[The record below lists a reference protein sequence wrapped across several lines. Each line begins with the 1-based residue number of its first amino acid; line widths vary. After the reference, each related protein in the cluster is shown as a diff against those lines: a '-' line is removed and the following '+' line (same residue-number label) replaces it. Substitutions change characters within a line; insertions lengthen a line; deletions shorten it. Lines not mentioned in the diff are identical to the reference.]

1 MNSLIR
7 DVTSVTVDNGKTDR
21 FSEVRRTSRVLKVVL
36 VEDESIVRE
45 ALRDNI
51 PWQQCGY
58 EFVGEAGDGEMA
70 LPLIRKERPDL
81 LITDIK
87 MPFMD
92 GLALSRIAVQEF
104 PNMKVVII
112 SGYDEFEYA
121 RQAIQVGVEQYLLK
135 PITKAAMRKVLLEIK
150 DKIESEREQKNYLE
164 KFRNEMHEYEQFSRR
179 RFFEKVFSGQMAV
192 QEIYEEAQKLSLEID
207 APCYNL
213 VFVCQQ
219 EKKNT
224 REGASWSEL
233 FTRQQE
239 ELLRFFLRYPEYLVF
254 QWNTTIYG
262 ILIKGEKDWM
272 EDLTERCIGNIQR
285 ICSGAE
291 AELDWYAAAGKP
303 VERLSMLSECYN
315 SAYHILSYRFLLPD
329 QHILTEKEAACFLP
343 GHEEGALGE
352 LDIQKVDPE
361 VIRRFLDQGQKDE
374 IEEFVH
380 GYVKSLQEPLK
391 SKMFRD
397 YVILS
402 IRFTAIGY
410 MNSLGVSQEEFLKA
424 LSGDQVQE
432 MISGMDDIIVYMRSV
447 LTRAMEI
454 RDRDHMNQSRKM
466 MKKALD
472 YIESHYSQDTIS
484 LNSAAKATNVSA
496 NYFSAVF
503 SQEMQMT
510 FTEYVTGKR
519 MEKARRLLRQTE
531 KSSGEIALEVGYKD
545 PHYFSFVFKKTQGC
559 TPREYRNGKRRG

>member
-1 MNSLIR
+1 M
-7 DVTSVTVDNGKTDR
+7 
-21 FSEVRRTSRVLKVVL
+21 LKVVL

-104 PNMKVVII
+104 PDMKVVII

-135 PITKAAMRKVLLEIK
+135 PITKSAMQKVLLEIK
-150 DKIESEREQKNYLE
+150 DKIESEQEQKNYLE

-179 RFFEKVFSGQMAV
+179 RFFERVFSSQLTV
-192 QEIYEEAQKLSLEID
+192 QEIYQEAQKLSLEID
-207 APCYNL
+207 ASCYNL

-219 EKKNT
+219 EKRNS
-224 REGASWSEL
+224 RELGTWSEL
-233 FTRQQE
+233 LTKQQE

-254 QWNTTIYG
+254 QWNTSIYG
-262 ILIKGEKDWM
+262 ILIKGEKERM
-272 EDLTERCIGNIQR
+272 EELTERCIGNIRR

-291 AELDWYAAAGKP
+291 EELDWYVAAGKP

-315 SAYHILSYRFLLPD
+315 RAYHVLSYRFLLPD
-329 QHILTEKEAACFLP
+329 QHILTEKEAALLLP
-343 GHEEGALGE
+343 GHEDGSFGE
-352 LDIQKVDPE
+352 LDIQKVDPN
-361 VIRRFLDQGQKDE
+361 VIRRFLDRGQRDE
-374 IEEFVH
+374 IEEFVN
-380 GYVKSLQEPLK
+380 GYVQSLKEPLK

-397 YVILS
+397 YIILN
-402 IRFTAIGY
+402 IRFTTIAY
-410 MNSLGVSQEEFLKA
+410 VNSLGSSQEEFLKA
-424 LSGDQVQE
+424 ISIDQVQE
-432 MISGMDDIIVYMRSV
+432 IPSRADDIIVYMRSM
-447 LTRAMEI
+447 LTRAMEV
-454 RDRDHMNQSRKM
+454 RDRDNTNQSKKM

-472 YIESHYSQDTIS
+472 YIENHYSQDTIS
-484 LNSAAKATNVSA
+484 LNHAAKATNVSA

-531 KSSGEIALEVGYKD
+531 KTSGEIAMEVGYKD

-559 TPREYRNGKRRG
+559 TPREYRNGKKR